1 MDKKIASK
9 NIYIIFGKLSQEVAI
24 RNIDIHL
31 IKTDRIHDCVYIYI
45 HTVKVSIDKETL
57 FEEKHWNGSV
67 VQPTGCLIINIG
79 CNFILLKIDK

>member
-1 MDKKIASK
+1 M
-9 NIYIIFGKLSQEVAI
+9 SQEVAI

-31 IKTDRIHDCVYIYI
+31 IKMDYIYMIVYI

-57 FEEKHWNGSV
+57 FEEKHWSGLV